1 VKFDLIRITIR
12 NFASIV
18 NKLTFEVA
26 DMGPGLHFVRGRN
39 DVNKR
44 LGANGVG
51 KSTLFAAACWALYGR
66 TPDGLRNTDIE
77 PWTADKKNSFVR
89 VTFSLDGNEHKIIRK
104 THPSILTF
112 DGKDVS
118 QEFIDKR
125 LCMNFTTFTNSVL
138 AGQDRQLFLD
148 RTPSEKLTQFSE
160 VLDLDRWKERSK
172 HASETATRLSNEI
185 EVLEKLI
192 STHETELTALS
203 ASIID
208 LKRRSENFDAE
219 ITEKVNQCRK
229 ELKKEQRR
237 VDELKPRCEQ
247 AQLDL
252 EQSMEYKSIQE
263 QLEAARSDLRV
274 VERNKVEFEVKIG
287 NAIRERNDKTLA
299 LQELRA
305 SKTCPT
311 CKQKIHRE
319 DTLGRRKEI
328 KRQIAQLSKI
338 ISAGVPPRTLEAI
351 DEFQAKIDK
360 LTKEFMRRQKV
371 VDAAQSV
378 VSNIAPDLAQAKQRV
393 YALTE
398 DIKEIETRE
407 NPYFDQYNKA
417 RRERKHK
424 QDLYDAQMKDLILKR
439 RQHTRTKFW
448 IKGFKDIRLMIVHET
463 LQELE
468 LATNAILEEFG
479 LIGWEIRYDVEK
491 ETKAGTIK
499 RGMNVSILSPYN
511 DKPVKWESWSGG
523 EKQRLRLLGTFA
535 LSDVLLNRAGIE
547 PSFEIFDEQSKFL
560 SPEGVSDLVDVLAD
574 RAARTNKSIF
584 LIDHTTIESAR
595 FASTTTIIRSKNGT
609 DTITS

>member
-1 VKFDLIRITIR
+1 
-12 NFASIV
+12 
-18 NKLTFEVA
+18 
-26 DMGPGLHFVRGRN
+26 MGSGLHFVRGRN

-77 PWTADKKNSFVR
+77 PWTADKKNSFVS
-89 VTFSLDGNEHKIIRK
+89 VTFSLDGNEHKITRK

-148 RTPSEKLTQFSE
+148 RTPSDKLTLFSE

-172 HASETATRLSNEI
+172 HASETVARLSNEI
-185 EVLEKLI
+185 DVLEKLV
-192 STHETELTALS
+192 STHETELVALTS
-203 ASIID
+203 SIVG

-219 ITEKVNQCRK
+219 ITEKVTQCRK

-274 VERNKVEFEVKIG
+274 VERNKVEFELKISH
-287 NAIRERNDKTLA
+287 AIRERNDKTLA

-305 SKTCPT
+305 AKTCPT
-311 CKQKIHRE
+311 CKQKIHRG
-319 DTLGRRKEI
+319 DTLNRRKEI
-328 KRQIAQLSKI
+328 KRQVAQLSKI
-338 ISAGVPPRTLEAI
+338 ISASVPPRTLEAI

-378 VSNIAPDLAQAKQRV
+378 VSTIAPDLAQAKQRV

-424 QDLYDAQMKDLILKR
+424 QDLYGAQMKDLILKR

-511 DKPVKWESWSGG
+511 NKPVKWESWSGG

-574 RAARTNKSIF
+574 RAARSNKSIF
-584 LIDHTTIESAR
+584 LIDHTTIESSR
-595 FASTTTIIRSKNGT
+595 FASTTTIIRAKNGT
-609 DTITS
+609 SAITS